1 MGTKPK
7 FYKLLTVYRLPNLLE
22 VIPVRLEPTTSG
34 DISHSCQQF
43 L

>member
-1 MGTKPK
+1 MGTKLNK
-7 FYKLLTVYRLPNLLE
+7 MLTVYRLPNLLE
-22 VIPVRLEPTTSG
+22 MIPVRLEPTTSG